1 MARVAVICVALL
13 VCLAGVYS
21 APQFGGS
28 YSQAN
33 AQAGSFGGGPYGPG
47 FQGPVG
53 LPGPPGYGSGFG
65 GPGFGRRFG
74 NRGSSGST
82 NISISKSISISR
94 GSGGGAQSSAQ
105 SSAGS
110 SGFGK

>member
-1 MARVAVICVALL
+1 MARLAVICVALL

-28 YSQAN
+28 FSQAN
-33 AQAGSFGGGPYGPG
+33 AQAGSFGGGSYGPG
-47 FQGPVG
+47 FQQPFGPPG
-53 LPGPPGYGSGFG
+53 PPGPPGYGPGFG

-74 NRGSSGST
+74 NRGNT

-94 GSGGGAQSSAQ
+94 GGGGGGAQSSA
-105 SSAGS
+105 GS
-110 SGFGK
+110 GGFGK

>member
-1 MARVAVICVALL
+1 MARLAVICVALL
-13 VCLAGVYS
+13 VCLGGVYS

-28 YSQAN
+28 FSQAN
-33 AQAGSFGGGPYGPG
+33 AQAGAFGAVPYSSG
-47 FQGPVG
+47 FQGPFG
-53 LPGPPGYGSGFG
+53 PPGPPGYGAGFG

-74 NRGSSGST
+74 NRGNT

-94 GSGGGAQSSAQ
+94 GGGGGGAQSSAQ

-110 SGFGK
+110 GGFGK